1 MISLPFFEQFKSQ
14 VRVTGKYGIFEKRN
28 IGHKLSVC
36 QTKYTELLP
45 VEKTPYT
52 RLLIF
57 VPEINPRIRF
67 IVEFIFQTILG
78 IEVSYTTDSGEFVL
92 SGLPKINY
100 SQVNIS
106 SGLFLKAHTILF
118 RKGIVKQDLVEVNY
132 QEQRLFFPSSEDS
145 FLPFDPF
152 ACSFYLLTRY
162 EEYLPGHKDEHER
175 FPDSENILVRL
186 GMNHKPVVD
195 QIALW
200 IADKLSERFP
210 EFKITPRTFRFMTT
224 IDIDNAFAYKNKTI
238 GIGLGAACK
247 AVMKGQGIEIRK
259 RMAVLFG
266 LEKDPYDTYDYILET
281 YKGCADQ
288 LQFFILL
295 GDRNPYDK
303 NISHKNKRYRQLIGQ
318 LAEVCKTGIHPS
330 YASNRHP
337 DRLKTEKERLEEI
350 IQKPVTQSRQH
361 YLKLKFPET
370 YQSLIKAGLTDDY
383 TMGFAGQIGFRAGTC
398 TAFPFFDLS
407 ANRSTELMIHPF
419 HVMDVALKNYM
430 SMSPDEAWRVIL
442 ELMLEVKK
450 VNGTFISLWHNESL
464 SDSGQW
470 QGWQKVFEQMTETGL
485 KLEHE

>member
-1 MISLPFFEQFKSQ
+1 MK
-14 VRVTGKYGIFEKRN
+14 EKQN
-28 IGHKLSVC
+28 TAV
-36 QTKYTELLP
+36 
-45 VEKTPYT
+45 
-52 RLLIF
+52 LIF
-57 VPEINPRIRF
+57 VPEITPRITF
-67 IVEFIFQTILG
+67 ILEFIFHTILG
-78 IEVSYTTDSGEFVL
+78 IEVSYTCDSGEFML

-118 RKGIVKQDLVEVNY
+118 KKGIARQDLNEVNY
-132 QEQRLFFPSSEDS
+132 QEHRLFFPTSEDS

-152 ACSFYLLTRY
+152 ACGFYLLTRY
-162 EEYLPGHKDEHER
+162 EEYLSGPKDEHER
-175 FPDSENILVRL
+175 FPDSENILVSQGL
-186 GMNHKPVVD
+186 NHTPIVD
-195 QIALW
+195 RMAYW
-200 IADKLSERFP
+200 IADKLSE
-210 EFKITPRTFRFMTT
+210 EFQVFKVAQRTFRFLTT
-224 IDIDNAFAYKNKTI
+224 IDIDNAWAYKNKNI
-238 GIGLGAACK
+238 GIWMGAAFRTVLCGHWK
-247 AVMKGQGIEIRK
+247 ELTNRV
-259 RMAVLFG
+259 AVLFG
-266 LEKDPYDTYDYILET
+266 LEKDPYDTYDFILET
-281 YKGCADQ
+281 YKGCTDQ

-295 GDRNPYDK
+295 GDRNTYDK
-303 NISHKNKRYRQLIGQ
+303 NISYKNKVFRQLIVK
-318 LAEVCKTGIHPS
+318 LAALCKTGIHPS
-330 YASNRHP
+330 YASNTHP
-337 DRLKTEKERLEEI
+337 GMMKTETERLEEI

-383 TMGFAGQIGFRAGTC
+383 TMGFAGQVGFRAGTC

-450 VNGTFISLWHNESL
+450 VNGTFIGIWHNESL